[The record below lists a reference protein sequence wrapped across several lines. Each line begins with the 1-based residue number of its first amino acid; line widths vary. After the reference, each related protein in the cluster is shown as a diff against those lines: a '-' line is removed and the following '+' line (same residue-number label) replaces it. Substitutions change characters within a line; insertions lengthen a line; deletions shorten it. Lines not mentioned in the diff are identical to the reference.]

1 MQMNRLFE
9 IVYVLLSKGR
19 VTAKELSER
28 FEVSQ
33 RTIYRDIDAL
43 SIAGIPVYTE
53 KGKGGGISLLPEFTL
68 SQSLLTEQEQ
78 EEIISALQALEA
90 VKPKETTKALTKL
103 SAVFSR
109 KAVNWIDVDFSDWS
123 RGDNKLFSKLKTAIF
138 DKIVVVFDYYSTKG
152 EKTNRNVEPI
162 QLFFKHRAW
171 YLKGFCLSRLD
182 IRLFKLTRMENLILT
197 ELGFTERNF
206 STILFESSQDEKN
219 NNYIKLEV
227 KILSEMAYRVYDEF
241 EPQNI
246 KKLMD
251 GNFIATVVFP
261 EDGWVYGYIMSFGE
275 YIEVLE
281 PLHIREIIQEKLDKA
296 LKKYI

>member
-1 MQMNRLFE
+1 MNRLFE